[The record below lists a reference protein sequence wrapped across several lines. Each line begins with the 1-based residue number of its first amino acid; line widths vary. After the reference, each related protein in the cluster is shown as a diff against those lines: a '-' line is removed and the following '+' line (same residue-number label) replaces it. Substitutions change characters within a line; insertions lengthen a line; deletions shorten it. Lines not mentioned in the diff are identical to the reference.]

1 MTTRS
6 RSAEERRLTP
16 ERPAVLSRWHLH
28 RYRRTGPDDFGTGS
42 LYACRCG
49 VVRPG
54 F

>member
-1 MTTRS
+1 MS
-6 RSAEERRLTP
+6 
-16 ERPAVLSRWHLH
+16 
-28 RYRRTGPDDFGTGS
+28 RRTALLLHLRTVSALPKHVHWFRWAGDDLVGNGS